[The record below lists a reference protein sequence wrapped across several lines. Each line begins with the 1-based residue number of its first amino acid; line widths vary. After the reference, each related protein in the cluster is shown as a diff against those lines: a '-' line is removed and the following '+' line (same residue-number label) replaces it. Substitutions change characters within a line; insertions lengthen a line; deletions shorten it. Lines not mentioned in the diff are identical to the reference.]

1 MGILS
6 LTLGGL
12 YCRLYFTVGSEA
24 KVDVNKKC
32 HQGFNPFLTA
42 TMEGYRFCVSA
53 LLASKFLDLR
63 TSWQGM
69 SPVTIAQQNGHRK
82 IKEMILVRSRE
93 IRAH

>member
-1 MGILS
+1 M
-6 LTLGGL
+6 
-12 YCRLYFTVGSEA
+12 GSEA

-32 HQGFNPFLTA
+32 QQGFNPLLTA

-53 LLASKFLDLR
+53 PLASKFLDLR

-82 IKEMILVRSRE
+82 IKEMILVRWRDQS
-93 IRAH
+93 